1 MEVGQEPK
9 QQRRTMSKGN
19 SPAKAKARARTKSS
33 FQKGAFAGPDQPSLF
48 ECQEIRGERNL
59 KLTYIWV
66 DMTGVKIIS
75 GKSKTVKQCL
85 TFKGIVSWEVEDD
98 TFTLKYGSIPQ
109 NMTLQKRFL
118 IGFEKAIELKEAIE
132 ERVQI
137 VVQRPETAKQLQ
149 NRAIVL
155 YEGDPIDLDVL
166 SQVPKFGTG
175 SFVSAR
181 TTPDAK
187 NAKLVKRLSAFA
199 GRAPVESEKEV
210 KKASVSVE
218 SFPCLMLNEAGEVQ
232 VDVLLICK
240 EDGMHTVQ
248 GTGEDKKVI
257 FIDYDDI
264 HSFIKTSQGFSLK
277 INVDDGFMTLRY
289 KTSDVDLVYS
299 NVTEFAQRKIN
310 LVVVEDE
317 LQSMVGKVRTIL
329 EGTLKQLDQVNTQ
342 QDLINV
348 CNVTNRLLSL
358 FKC

>member
-1 MEVGQEPK
+1 M
-9 QQRRTMSKGN
+9 
-19 SPAKAKARARTKSS
+19 
-33 FQKGAFAGPDQPSLF
+33 
-48 ECQEIRGERNL
+48 
-59 KLTYIWV
+59 
-66 DMTGVKIIS
+66 
-75 GKSKTVKQCL
+75 
-85 TFKGIVSWEVEDD
+85 
-98 TFTLKYGSIPQ
+98 
-109 NMTLQKRFL
+109 
-118 IGFEKAIELKEAIE
+118 
-132 ERVQI
+132 QI
-137 VVQRPETAKQLQ
+137 
-149 NRAIVL
+149 
-155 YEGDPIDLDVL
+155 
-166 SQVPKFGTG
+166 
-175 SFVSAR
+175 
-181 TTPDAK
+181 
-187 NAKLVKRLSAFA
+187 
-199 GRAPVESEKEV
+199 EKELD

-329 EGTLKQLDQVNTQ
+329 EGTLKHLQHFSCRNNALSGNLFGRLPRGLVSLN
-342 QDLINV
+342 LSG
-348 CNVTNRLLSL
+348 NRFDGQIVS
-358 FKC
+358 FKRFRRLRIVWLAG